1 MGGAPVTYIQ
11 EGAPVTYMQEGAP
24 VTYVDAAGMPVPMP
38 TMMYAVAP
46 QPTRFNIS
54 AEEFAQIAQGGS
66 LTQERINELLSSEAV
81 APLTLPIATTTTATT
96 TAAKSSKKKKVK
108 VSKKKKSGCC

>member
-24 VTYVDAAGMPVPMP
+24 VTYVDAAGMPVQMP
-38 TMMYAVAP
+38 TMMYAMPP

-66 LTQERINELLSSEAV
+66 LTQERINDLLSSEAAAPV
-81 APLTLPIATTTTATT
+81 ALPIATETTAATT
-96 TAAKSSKKKKVK
+96 TKVKSSKKKVK
-108 VSKKKKSGCC
+108 